1 MIYPKKNI
9 IFKWSIQAYV
19 YWLAVRYL
27 HRIDFNTI
35 EVDKD
40 RSILL
45 IANHFSAW
53 DTIVLYWINRK
64 LFKKKFHAMI
74 LERTAVSEPFLKYA
88 GGFSINKTSR
98 DMVQSLD
105 FAAKLLDD
113 PGNLVLIFP
122 QGKLYSN
129 MVSEVIFEKGIMQ
142 VLKKATN
149 KFQLIFAATFIENF
163 DNFKPVA
170 NTSLKTGIAN
180 NFNTILDLQE
190 AYQQHY
196 TQSRQQQIQIVK
208 Q

>member
-9 IFKWSIQAYV
+9 IFKWSVHAYV
-19 YWLAVRYL
+19 YWLTIRKFKE
-27 HRIDFNTI
+27 INFNTI
-35 EVDKD
+35 SVDKHK
-40 RSILL
+40 SVLL

-53 DTIVLYWINRK
+53 DTVVLFWINRK
-64 LFKKKFHAMI
+64 LLKKKFHVMM
-74 LERTAVSEPFLKYA
+74 LESTAIKEPFLKYA
-88 GGFSINKTSR
+88 GGFSINKTSK
-98 DMVQSLD
+98 DMIHSLD

-113 PGNLVLIFP
+113 PDNLVLIFP
-122 QGKLYSN
+122 QGKIYSN
-129 MVSEVIFEKGIMQ
+129 MVSEVVFEKGIMQ
-142 VLKKATN
+142 VIKKAAG

-180 NFNTILDLQE
+180 SFNTILDLQE

-196 TQSRQQQIQIVK
+196 TQSRQQQIQIIK